1 MTLSLLFNI
10 ANAYVMPF
18 WIAMTVLP
26 NWGITKKVMN
36 SYLLFL
42 PLISLYI
49 YYLIATVDPE
59 SAATLA
65 NPQLADIANFFSQEG
80 AAGAGWIHFLAMDLF
95 VGRWIYWQGQEKNIL
110 TAHSLLLCLFFGP
123 VGLLS
128 HIITDTFFGNNND
141 DSDNNDLETTKQSK
155 VVS

>member
-10 ANAYVMPF
+10 ANAYVIPF
-18 WIAMTVLP
+18 WIAMAAFP

-42 PLISLYI
+42 PLIGLYI

-59 SAATLA
+59 SAAALA
-65 NPQLADIANFFSQEG
+65 NPQLADIAKFFSQEG
-80 AAGAGWIHFLAMDLF
+80 AAGAGWVHFLVVDLF
-95 VGRWIYWQGQEKNIL
+95 LGRWIYWQGQEKSIL
-110 TAHSLLLCLFFGP
+110 TTHSLLLCLFFGP

-141 DSDNNDLETTKQSK
+141 DSDNDDLETTKQSK